1 MLNAIKS
8 EQRLYNFL
16 HRVFAR
22 EVDASFLAD
31 LAAVQ
36 PPEDG
41 DVVSQALARMIDVAR
56 GEGKDRNVLLEE
68 LAVEYARLFI
78 GPRNPPAIP
87 FASFYLS
94 ESRALMTDETIA
106 VRKIYLANNMV
117 VENLYSTPDDH
128 IAIELEFLAHL
139 SDAMIETLVAGN
151 SVRTNELEKVRELFI
166 KEHMQQWIPSFIDAI
181 DKADAH
187 PFYQGAAHIL
197 EEVIMNQEPLSA

>member
-8 EQRLYNFL
+8 EQQLYKFL
-16 HRVFAR
+16 QRVFAR
-22 EVDASFLAD
+22 EVDAAFIAD
-31 LAAVQ
+31 LAATQ
-36 PPEDG
+36 PPEDD
-41 DVVSQALARMIDVAR
+41 DVVSEALARMIDVA
-56 GEGKDRNVLLEE
+56 GEEGKDRNALLEE

-139 SDAMIETLVAGN
+139 SGAMIEALVAGN
-151 SVRTNELEKVRELFI
+151 SERTNELEKARELFI
-166 KEHMQQWIPSFIDAI
+166 KEHMQQWIPSFVEAI
-181 DKADAH
+181 DNANPH

-197 EEVIMNQEPLSA
+197 EEVIMTQEPLSA